1 MGARMCLYPVA
12 SKVLNKVI
20 KTLHYMQQFPI
31 MTNCSAVCLVQEINL
46 SLERNLVETN
56 LLRYPER
63 TVSSSIISSS
73 FFLVQL

>member
-12 SKVLNKVI
+12 SKVLSKVI
-20 KTLHYMQQFPI
+20 RTIRSVQQFPV
-31 MTNCSAVCLVQEINL
+31 MTNYGAVCLVQEINL
-46 SLERNLVETN
+46 SLERNSVETN

-63 TVSSSIISSS
+63 TVSSSIISSI